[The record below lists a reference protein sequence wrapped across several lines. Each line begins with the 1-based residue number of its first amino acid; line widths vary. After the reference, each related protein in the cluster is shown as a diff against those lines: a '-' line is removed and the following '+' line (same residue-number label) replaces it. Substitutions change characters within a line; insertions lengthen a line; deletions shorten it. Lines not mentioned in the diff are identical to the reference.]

1 MIIAALF
8 AAALGGAPV
17 NPCDAVT
24 RGEVERILG
33 GAPVALTAD
42 ELGEETPP
50 SCHWADAS
58 RRNRI
63 DLSIWS
69 AQELPVVG
77 MIDAAAYFAK
87 LKAEDGGAGELY
99 GVGDSAFDS
108 WRLTASGQ
116 AEGSVVVL
124 KGDRLFVFAFLGS
137 LLVVDAHAFVA
148 RVIARS

>member
-1 MIIAALF
+1 MIVSVFLAAT
-8 AAALGGAPV
+8 LGSAIV
-17 NPCDAVT
+17 SPCDVVT

-33 GAPVALTAD
+33 GAHIDLTAD
-42 ELGEETPP
+42 ELGEETAP

-69 AQELPVVG
+69 PEELPVVG
-77 MIDAAAYFAK
+77 MKDAAAYFAK
-87 LKAEDGGAGELY
+87 LKAEDGGARELR

-116 AEGSVVVL
+116 AEGSIVVL
-124 KGDRLFVFAFLGS
+124 KGEKLFVFSFLGS
-137 LLVVDAHAFVA
+137 LLVADAHAFVS
-148 RVIARS
+148 RFIARS